1 MVLGKFQWE
10 CLAFF
15 FFFLIEW
22 SLNFHKFIFSSS
34 VISSARPQGHVGKH
48 WKGSQVLDRGLD
60 GASLG
65 PDLVGLCL
73 PGDGRMEVRQTHFV
87 GV

>member
-10 CLAFF
+10 CLA

-60 GASLG
+60 VASLG
-65 PDLVGLCL
+65 PGLSAFVCW
-73 PGDGRMEVRQTHFV
+73 EVAEWK
-87 GV
+87 